1 MLVVTFE
8 VLLKPMISIR
18 QIEVMRAVLMAGSV
32 SGASRLLSVSPAA
45 VSRMLRH
52 TESQIGYA
60 LFERTSEGFV
70 PRPEVRDLLED
81 LEAVHGH
88 IERIQRRLSYSERP
102 SEILKIGS
110 SPGLGLNLVPR
121 SLAEMV
127 RRNPDSEFELGVL
140 HVDEVLPY
148 LEYGRYDFAL
158 TIYDLDDPRLRI
170 RTLAQAGLVCVMA
183 EDHPLAGRKSVTLE
197 EISRHDLVG
206 YDPQSFQQQLID
218 RLFSERG
225 LVPRYRAR
233 CRLMSTAHTL
243 SREHIGLT
251 LLDRFTVFGQKDP
264 GVHVATLDL
273 DHWFP
278 LNVVSLSKSPLSQ
291 SAEAYIDVLE
301 KMID

>member
-1 MLVVTFE
+1 
-8 VLLKPMISIR
+8 MISIR
-18 QIEVMRAVLMAGSV
+18 QIEVMRAVLMVGSV
-32 SGASRLLSVSPAA
+32 SGASRLLNVSPAA

-60 LFERTSEGFV
+60 LFDRTSEGFV
-70 PRPEVRDLLED
+70 PRPEVRDLLDD

-88 IERIQRRLSYSERP
+88 LERIQRRLTYTAPASQ
-102 SEILKIGS
+102 ILKIGS

-121 SLAEMV
+121 SLSEMV
-127 RRNPDSEFELGVL
+127 RRDPGFEFELGVL

-170 RTLAQAGLVCVMA
+170 RTLSQAGLVCVMA
-183 EDHPLAGRKSVTLE
+183 DDHPLADRSAVTLE
-197 EISRHDLVG
+197 EISEHALVG
-206 YDPQSFQQQLID
+206 YDPQSFQQRLID
-218 RLFSERG
+218 RLFSERN
-225 LVPRYRAR
+225 LVPHYRAR
-233 CRLMSTAHTL
+233 CRLMSTAYTL

-251 LLDRFTVFGQKDP
+251 LLDRFTVFDIESP

-273 DHWFP
+273 DHRFP
-278 LNVVSLSKSPLSQ
+278 LNLVTLSKSPLSQ

-301 KMID
+301 RMIA